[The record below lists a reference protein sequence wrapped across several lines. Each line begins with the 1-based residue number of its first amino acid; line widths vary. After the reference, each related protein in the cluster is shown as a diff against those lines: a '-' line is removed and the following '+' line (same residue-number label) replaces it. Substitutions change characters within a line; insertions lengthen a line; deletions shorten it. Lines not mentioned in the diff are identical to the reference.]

1 MKQSKN
7 KLRKQLLAQRRAL
20 TPELWRVK
28 SDRLCANLQS
38 WSVFQNAQN
47 ILAYFSIQNEPD
59 LTPLFSQK
67 NWGFPRCVGDSLH
80 WHYWQPT
87 EVLIP
92 GAYGILEPSPDAP
105 TVSPQTV
112 DLILV
117 PAVACDSL
125 GYRLGYGGGFYDRML
140 QQSHWSGIKA
150 IAIIFDF
157 AYLPELPRNVWD
169 QKLDG
174 VCTET
179 MLISK

>member
-7 KLRKQLLAQRRAL
+7 KLRKQLLTQRRAL

-28 SDRLCANLQS
+28 SDRLCDNLQS
-38 WSVFQNAQN
+38 WSVFQNAKT
-47 ILAYFSIQNEPD
+47 ILAYFCIQNEPD

-67 NWGFPRCVGDSLH
+67 KWGFPRCVGDSLH
-80 WHYWQPT
+80 WHHWQPT
-87 EVLIP
+87 EVLTP

-157 AYLPELPRNVWD
+157 AYLPELPTNVWD